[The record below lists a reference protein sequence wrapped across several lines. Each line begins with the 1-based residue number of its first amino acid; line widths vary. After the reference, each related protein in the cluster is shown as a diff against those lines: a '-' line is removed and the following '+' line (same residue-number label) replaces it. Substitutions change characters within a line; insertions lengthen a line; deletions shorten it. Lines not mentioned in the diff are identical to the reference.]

1 VQAQSSDACKSEIF
15 GYMMILM
22 CLNIYH
28 AEIIIIT
35 MLIYIY
41 IYIYIIYTMLFLN
54 KIKHICHV
62 YTFKYCIY
70 TYIFKHCIYTLFI
83 YDCIV

>member
-1 VQAQSSDACKSEIF
+1 MNLENSLWYNLAIVQAQSSDACKSEIF

-35 MLIYIY
+35 MLIYI
-41 IYIYIIYTMLFLN
+41 
-54 KIKHICHV
+54 
-62 YTFKYCIY
+62 
-70 TYIFKHCIYTLFI
+70 
-83 YDCIV
+83 